1 MEQLILIKFFFII
14 LIGSSLIAENKL
26 SIVQYIEIP
35 NELNNLKFNPDRINW
50 FLRNSFLLLD
60 SYNSELISINS
71 LGNFNFA
78 KGLSKRYNVYELIW
92 AGISSNG
99 ILVIDRLENEIIIL
113 DINLNYIYK
122 NKIDFNLYPEMA
134 QINLEIVSIFKYL

>member
-35 NELNNLKFNPDRINW
+35 NELDNLKFNPDRINW

-60 SYNSELISINS
+60 SYNSELLLLKNS
-71 LGNFNFA
+71 G
-78 KGLSKRYNVYELIW
+78 E
-92 AGISSNG
+92 
-99 ILVIDRLENEIIIL
+99 
-113 DINLNYIYK
+113 
-122 NKIDFNLYPEMA
+122 
-134 QINLEIVSIFKYL
+134 